1 MFWFFPLQRQASLWN
16 AGSCLSGR
24 VLTTQTREK
33 VQLQEMSSVGRL
45 RSADRPCLLKRCQS
59 GFQLPL
65 PPCSSL
71 SQATVTLP
79 AQISA
84 LILLACHED
93 AYSSETTWHRV
104 NLGACLSPCVF
115 LDETILRYNFFPY
128 TGGYKF
134 DSLGVN
140 SHMRW
145 PSGKKISSFEIENV
159 KRIETAHKL
168 CNSLCFSFSFPARE
182 LSRRQAQSEHPNFQ
196 LPSCTALSTRQ

>member
-1 MFWFFPLQRQASLWN
+1 MFWFYHLQRQASLWK
-16 AGSCLSGR
+16 AGSCLSRR

-45 RSADRPCLLKRCQS
+45 RSADGPCLLKRCQS

-65 PPCSSL
+65 SPCSSL

-84 LILLACHED
+84 LVLLACHED
-93 AYSSETTWHRV
+93 AYSSKTTRHRV

-115 LDETILRYNFFPY
+115 LDETILRYNFSP
-128 TGGYKF
+128 TQE
-134 DSLGVN
+134 DISLTAWGVN

-145 PSGKKISSFEIENV
+145 PSGKKSV
-159 KRIETAHKL
+159 ALR
-168 CNSLCFSFSFPARE
+168 
-182 LSRRQAQSEHPNFQ
+182 SRM
-196 LPSCTALSTRQ
+196 